1 MRDGSHCMSGR
12 PIGLHLINSRCGRGF
27 AHDRLPRKIPG
38 SRHRRLRAT
47 ARMPRSS
54 DLDAQKRNVDD
65 DDDQVLTTDACKIN
79 FHGARCRQLV
89 ERCIGRSSRQRG
101 QFVNGADLR
110 EPISSGYIK
119 CNADCGRRRLS
130 TAAAKQPRPH
140 RNLSRRDRIARI
152 GAPIER
158 PCLRWSPSMKAVILA
173 GGLGTRIS
181 EETDRRGPSRWSR
194 SAAGR
199 SSGTS

>member
-1 MRDGSHCMSGR
+1 MRRQSLYVGS
-12 PIGLHLINSRCGRGF
+12 P
-27 AHDRLPRKIPG
+27 DRIASHQVALRT
-38 SRHRRLRAT
+38 RLRSRSTTEEDTGLSSPSPASDCEN
-47 ARMPRSS
+47 APLERPRCTE
-54 DLDAQKRNVDD
+54 ANVDD

-110 EPISSGYIK
+110 EPIGSGYIK

-158 PCLRWSPSMKAVILA
+158 PCLRWSPSMKVVILA
-173 GGLGTRIS
+173 GGWAPAS
-181 EETDRRGPSRWSR
+181 PRRPASGPSRWSR